1 MAIIR
6 ERNGGS
12 GRGVDVVGPR
22 VEPILFKSELK
33 LPGGG
38 PEGAKEALHGPKLLV
53 LLILLLLLLLLLL
66 LQLLLLLLAAVGAG
80 LLPIRFPE
88 DLEAASCQLPSVET
102 SSWLE
107 NGVPP
112 LSTRRWVGVAEEAGS

>member
-6 ERNGGS
+6 EGNGGS

-22 VEPILFKSELK
+22 VELILFKSELK

-66 LQLLLLLLAAVGAG
+66 QLLLLLLVAVGAG

-88 DLEAASCQLPSVET
+88 DLEAASCQLPSVEA

-107 NGVPP
+107 NGLPSF
-112 LSTRRWVGVAEEAGS
+112 STRRWVGVAEEAGS